1 MPTKKATKVQ
11 PKTET
16 AQVNAEQKK
25 SRISLKGAVL
35 TLSIIFF
42 IIWISIG
49 SFVLVV
55 IVQSVRQGAFAGLFS
70 APQSTPES
78 VSAQAPSQTLIPG
91 IGLVDVN
98 CVKQALPADSIQK
111 LVSESNSSSL
121 TDDEKTKL
129 EPCILQKEAA
139 SSSPSESPSK

>member
-1 MPTKKATKVQ
+1 MPAKKATKVQ

-16 AQVNAEQKK
+16 AKINVEQKK
-25 SRISLKGAVL
+25 SRLSLKGITL
-35 TLSIIFF
+35 TLGTIFF
-42 IIWISIG
+42 IIWILIG

-91 IGLVDVN
+91 VGLVNVD
-98 CVKQALPADSIQK
+98 CVEKALSADSIQK
-111 LVSESNSSSL
+111 LVSEGNASSL
-121 TDDEKTKL
+121 TADEKTKL

-139 SSSPSESPSK
+139 SPSTSESPSK